1 MGIGGDREVTI
12 LGVGM
17 HPFAKDSG
25 KSYQELGG
33 VAIANALEESGV
45 PFKDVEAAYVG
56 HCYGPLGT
64 GMRVVQEFGWTGIPI
79 VNIEVACTSATQ
91 AVFRAAYEISTGL
104 YDVVLAVGVD
114 KLPRGLLGGLSE
126 TGSWES
132 VMGLVVMPAMYALGI
147 RKHMEDYGTTFEQL
161 CKISVKEHKYG
172 ALSQYALYQREMTLE
187 EVKAGRMIAYP
198 INLLMCSPNCDGAT
212 AALLCTKEKARQYT
226 SRPPI
231 TIAGWSLGS
240 PQYTQAGDEDSGLK
254 TMARKAFEMAG
265 LGPDDVD
272 VMQVHDAF
280 SPAEITIPESL
291 GFIPAGEG
299 GRWIDE
305 GRTEIT
311 GELPVNTDGGLVAFG
326 HPVGATGIR
335 QIAELI
341 WQMKGQAGPRQVEG
355 PPRVAFQ
362 QNSGIGGNAVG
373 IYTR

>member
-79 VNIEVACTSATQ
+79 VNVEVACTSATQ

-172 ALSQYALYQREMTLE
+172 ALSQYALYQKEMTLE

-226 SRPPI
+226 STPPI

-240 PQYTQAGDEDSGLK
+240 PQYTQAGDEESGLK

-265 LGPDDVD
+265 LGPADVD

-291 GFIPAGEG
+291 GFIPTGEG

-355 PPRVAFQ
+355 PPKVAFQ

>member
-1 MGIGGDREVTI
+1 MGAGGDREVVI
-12 LGVGM
+12 LGAGM
-17 HPFAKDSG
+17 HPFVKDSG
-25 KSYQELGG
+25 KSYPELGR

-79 VNIEVACTSATQ
+79 VNMEVACTSATQ

-114 KLPRGLLGGLSE
+114 KVLRGLLGGITE
-126 TGSWES
+126 AGSWDA

-147 RKHMEDYGTTFEQL
+147 RGHMEKYGTTFDQL
-161 CKISVKEHKYG
+161 CKISVKEHKNG
-172 ALSQYALYQREMTLE
+172 ALNQYALYHKAMTLE

-198 INLLMCSPNCDGAT
+198 INLFMCSPNCDGAT
-212 AALLCTKEKARQYT
+212 AAVLCTREKAKQYT
-226 SRPPI
+226 SKPPI
-231 TIAGWSLGS
+231 TIAGWAIGS
-240 PQYTQAGDEDSGLK
+240 PSYTRAGDEEGGLK
-254 TMARKAFEMAG
+254 GLAKKAFNMAG
-265 LGPDDVD
+265 LGPEDVD
-272 VMQVHDAF
+272 VLQVHDAF

-291 GFIPAGEG
+291 GFIPEGEG

-305 GRTEIT
+305 GRTEIN
-311 GELPVNTDGGLVAFG
+311 GELPINTDGGLVSFG

-335 QIAELI
+335 QISELI
-341 WQMKGQAGPRQVEG
+341 WQMKGEAGPRQVSG
-355 PPRVAFQ
+355 PPKVAFQ
-362 QNSGIGGNAVG
+362 QNSGIGGNAIG

>member
-33 VAIANALEESGV
+33 VAIANALDESGV

-147 RKHMEDYGTTFEQL
+147 RRHMEDYGTTFEQL

-172 ALSQYALYQREMTLE
+172 ALSQYALYRKEMTLE

-198 INLLMCSPNCDGAT
+198 INLFMCSPNCDGAT
-212 AALLCTKEKARQYT
+212 AAVLCTKEKARQYT

-240 PQYTQAGDEDSGLK
+240 PQYTQAGDEESGLK

-265 LGPDDVD
+265 LGPADVD

-280 SPAEITIPESL
+280 SPAEITVPESL

-305 GRTEIT
+305 GRTDIT
-311 GELPVNTDGGLVAFG
+311 GQLPVNTDGGLVAFG

-341 WQMKGQAGPRQVEG
+341 WQMKGQAGPRQVQG

>member
-1 MGIGGDREVTI
+1 MGKGGDREVVI

-17 HPFAKDSG
+17 HPFVKDSG
-25 KSYQELGG
+25 KSYPQLGQ
-33 VAIANALEESGV
+33 VAISAALEESGV

-79 VNIEVACTSATQ
+79 VNMEVACTSATQ

-104 YDVVLAVGVD
+104 YDVVLTVGVD
-114 KLPRGLLGGLSE
+114 KLPRGLLGGASE
-126 TGSWES
+126 AGSWDA

-147 RKHMEDYGTTFEQL
+147 RGHMEEYGTTYEQL
-161 CKISVKEHKYG
+161 CKISVKEHKNG
-172 ALSQYALYQREMTLE
+172 ALNPYALYQREMTLE
-187 EVKAGRMIAYP
+187 EVKAGRMIAFP
-198 INLLMCSPNCDGAT
+198 INLFMCSPNCDGAT
-212 AALLCTKEKARQYT
+212 AAVLCTKEKARQYT
-226 SRPPI
+226 RETPI
-231 TIAGWSLGS
+231 TIAGWAIGS
-240 PQYTQAGDEDSGLK
+240 PSYTRAGDEEGGLK
-254 TMARKAFEMAG
+254 GLGKQAFERAG
-265 LGPDDVD
+265 LGPENVD

-291 GFIPAGEG
+291 GFIPVGEG

-305 GRTEIT
+305 GRTEIG
-311 GELPVNTDGGLVAFG
+311 GELPINTDGGLVSFG

-355 PPRVAFQ
+355 PPKVGFQ
-362 QNSGIGGNAVG
+362 QNSGLGGNAIG